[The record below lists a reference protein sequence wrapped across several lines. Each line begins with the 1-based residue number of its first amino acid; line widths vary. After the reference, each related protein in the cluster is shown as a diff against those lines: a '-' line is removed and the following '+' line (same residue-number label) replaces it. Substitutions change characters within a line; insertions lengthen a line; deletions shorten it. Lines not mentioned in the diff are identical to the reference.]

1 MDVEITVS
9 FDGGVDPERGNALL
23 YVKGT
28 NLTPKQV
35 DTIMEAVGP
44 LAPWIGEIKA

>member
-9 FDGGVDPERGNALL
+9 FEPGLSPERGDAVL

-28 NLTPKQV
+28 NLTPQQM
-35 DTIMEAVGP
+35 DTILAAVGP
-44 LAPWIGEIKA
+44 LAPWIGEVTA